1 MVTLPYDEQR
11 GAPKSRSLC
20 RRLERTPRLAEQ
32 AQHVLRQGIGLGE
45 HRGAGLLQNLR
56 AGQVGGLG
64 RKVSIENPAARG
76 REVLGRGLQV
86 AHRGFET
93 RLQRTE
99 AGTLTVDQV
108 QRGIYGLERVGGVLE
123 AGDVEAGDRV
133 QLGIEIRRSSSKDV
147 RVFLKNAERAV
158 GIESDLTCYDDACSL
173 RGVGG
178 GGGRDSNVS
187 GT

>member
-99 AGTLTVDQV
+99 AGTLAVDQV
-108 QRGIYGLERVGGVLE
+108 QGGIYGLERVGGVLE

-133 QLGIEIRRSSSKDV
+133 QGGGVVTSS
-147 RVFLKNAERAV
+147 RAE
-158 GIESDLTCYDDACSL
+158 D
-173 RGVGG
+173 VGG
-178 GGGRDSNVS
+178 GLLNVE
-187 GT
+187 